1 LSSKK
6 IYLIRHGQTDYNL
19 QNIVQGSGVNSCL
32 NQTGLDQAACFFQ
45 KYQQIP
51 FNKVYTSALQRTVQS
66 VQSFIDLGI
75 PHEAHASLNEICWG
89 KKEGKKVQPDDDD
102 EYTRLILDWTSGNL
116 EARIEG
122 GESPGE
128 VAARMDTFIDLMLSR
143 PNEKTILVCMH
154 GRAMRVLLCRLL
166 HYPIQHMDL
175 FEHHNLCLYQIF
187 YTGSMFTI
195 RQHKDISHLDLM
207 KELMDK

>member
-1 LSSKK
+1 MSIKK

-32 NQTGLDQAACFFQ
+32 NQTGLDQAACFFR
-45 KYQQIP
+45 KYEHKP
-51 FNKVYTSALQRTVQS
+51 FDKVYTSALQRTIQS
-66 VQSFIDLGI
+66 VQSFLDRGI
-75 PHEAHASLNEICWG
+75 PHEAHATLNEICWG
-89 KKEGKKVQPDDDD
+89 KKEGQKVRPEDDD
-102 EYTRLILDWTSGNL
+102 EYTQLIRNWTSGNL

-122 GESPGE
+122 GENPGE

-143 PNEKTILVCMH
+143 PEEKTILICMH

-175 FEHHNLCLYQIF
+175 FEHHNLCLYRID

-195 RQHKDISHLDLM
+195 KQHMSIDHLNLM
-207 KELMDK
+207 NELVDK